1 MLVPFENT
9 LIVVSLLFLTDPFPE
24 RPLIQVSVLIQHVL
38 VDGDV
43 IHQSC
48 IHLTINPIH
57 DLRKLIEV
65 IDRIDIEPARRIAC
79 AAIGADTI
87 VINMFTGTCGITIAT
102 ISADAMI
109 KHMGFPTVH
118 MIGIFKNAIRTSID
132 FIAVK
137 DWILVHTDPLSPD
150 MLRLPLLQEIRDLT
164 REEPLLQLRVRT
176 FERHRVT
183 ITNLRLLV
191 DGTDAIHARMA

>member
-1 MLVPFENT
+1 MIRLPTIDAEAMIIDML
-9 LIVVSLLFLTDPFPE
+9 
-24 RPLIQVSVLIQHVL
+24 
-38 VDGDV
+38 
-43 IHQSC
+43 
-48 IHLTINPIH
+48 
-57 DLRKLIEV
+57 
-65 IDRIDIEPARRIAC
+65 
-79 AAIGADTI
+79 ADA
-87 VINMFTGTCGITIAT
+87 GGITIAT
-102 ISADAMI
+102 ISADTMI

-132 FIAVK
+132 FIAVE
-137 DWILVHTDPLSPD
+137 DWILVHTDFLAPD

-176 FERHRVT
+176 FERHGVT

>member
-1 MLVPFENT
+1 MIRLPTIDADAMIIDML
-9 LIVVSLLFLTDPFPE
+9 
-24 RPLIQVSVLIQHVL
+24 
-38 VDGDV
+38 
-43 IHQSC
+43 
-48 IHLTINPIH
+48 
-57 DLRKLIEV
+57 
-65 IDRIDIEPARRIAC
+65 
-79 AAIGADTI
+79 ADA
-87 VINMFTGTCGITIAT
+87 GGITIAT
-102 ISADAMI
+102 INADTMI

-132 FIAVK
+132 FIAVN
-137 DWILVHTDPLSPD
+137 DWILVHTDPLSPY

-176 FERHRVT
+176 FERHGAT